1 MFRTLAQFA
10 EALENEGELK
20 RITTPTSPICEI
32 AAAAQ
37 AQSRLAAPTLPH
49 PSTCSTD
56 PAYCH
61 LGGRALLYT
70 QVHNASMPLLINAFG
85 SYHRMELALN
95 CADSGLAS
103 IAERIAQLVKPAPP
117 RSFHDAMAMLSRFAP
132 LLRIGPKHIDNAIC
146 QQVVHLGD
154 DIDLRTLPLI
164 RCWPHDGHPEAL
176 GYPAGINAHIPGSL
190 HDDDWEANHRGKYIT
205 LAGIHTIHADDAD
218 HQKPPSHNIGMY
230 RVQLLG
236 PRLMVL
242 HMQLH
247 HDGAAHLR
255 SWKKLGKPMPV
266 AIAFGGPSVLPYAA
280 TCPLPPGVSELLMAG
295 FLQGEPIR
303 MVRCKTVPLSVPA
316 DSEII
321 IEGFVSTNAG
331 HPGWDPVFGEP
342 LGLGAAFEGPFGD
355 HTGFY
360 SLPDRY
366 PLLHVTALT
375 HRHHPILP
383 ATVVGMPPQEDYF
396 LGKATERIMH
406 PLLKTVIP
414 DLIDYDLPLF
424 GAFHNAACVK
434 ITKHYPLH
442 ARRMMHSVWGAGQMS
457 WTKNIFIVE
466 DDIDVHDAR
475 AVLCAMAR
483 HCDPRRDIEL
493 TRGPLDVL
501 DHASPY
507 LGAGAKLG
515 FDCTRKWPAEAIGP
529 YNVNHELSAGHLDSP
544 AQARSG
550 DGGILKDQQVS
561 DETVS
566 SFVRAASEAGQ
577 VFCETLTDIPGVLD
591 AHLPEDLPGLFF
603 VSVDKK
609 QGQTNKPGLAQQ
621 VIEHIKTITQQQSW
635 SACRPPAYIIVLGA
649 QVDIAD
655 TDQALF
661 HFCANFDASRD
672 LVIWSVP
679 FDAETDLHDPI
690 EHAFRSWGV
699 AAFDAAPKAPGD
711 ERHNEPVRPWPPVL
725 TYEQSH
731 RHIDGH

>member
-1 MFRTLAQFA
+1 MFRTLSQFA
-10 EALENEGELK
+10 DALENEGELK
-20 RITTPTSPICEI
+20 RITTPTSSICEI
-32 AAAAQ
+32 AEAAQ

-49 PSTCSTD
+49 QSTQSTD

-61 LGGRALLYT
+61 LGGRALLFT
-70 QVHNASMPLLINAFG
+70 QVDHASMPLLINAFG

-95 CADSGLAS
+95 CAESGLAS
-103 IAERIAQLVKPAPP
+103 IAERIAQLVKPEPP
-117 RSFHDAMAMLSRFAP
+117 KSFHDAMTMLGRFAP
-132 LLRIGPKHIDNAIC
+132 LLRIGPKHINNAIC
-146 QQVVHLGD
+146 QQVVHLED
-154 DIDLRTLPLI
+154 DVDLRTLPLI
-164 RCWPHDGHPEAL
+164 RCWPHDGDPEAL
-176 GYPAGINAHIPGSL
+176 GYPSNINAYIPGSL

-218 HQKPPSHNIGMY
+218 HPRPPSHNIGMY

-247 HDGAAHLR
+247 HDGAAHWR
-255 SWKKLGKPMPV
+255 SWKKLGRPMPV

-280 TCPLPPGVSELLMAG
+280 TCPLPPGISELLMAG

-316 DSEII
+316 DSEIV
-321 IEGFVSTNAG
+321 IEGFVSICAG
-331 HPGWDPVFGEP
+331 HPGWDPTSDEP
-342 LGLGAAFEGPFGD
+342 LGPGAAFEGPFGD

-396 LGKATERIMH
+396 LGKATERIMR
-406 PLLKTVIP
+406 PLLTTLIP

-434 ITKHYPLH
+434 ISKHYPLH

-457 WTKNIFIVE
+457 WTKNIFIVD
-466 DDIDVHDAR
+466 DDINVHDAR
-475 AVLCAMAR
+475 AVLSSMAQ
-483 HCDPRRDIEL
+483 HCDPRRDIEM

-515 FDCTRKWPAEAIGP
+515 FDCTRTWPAEAVGP
-529 YNVNHELSAGHLDSP
+529 YTVNNEPTNGSLDSLAHDQP
-544 AQARSG
+544 G
-550 DGGILKDQQVS
+550 DGGDLECDHAS
-561 DETVS
+561 DRPAS
-566 SFVRAASEAGQ
+566 SFVKAASELGQ
-577 VFCETLTDIPGVLD
+577 AFCAQLTDIPSVLT
-591 AHLPEDLPGLFF
+591 ARLPGDLPGLLF
-603 VSVDKK
+603 VSIDKE
-609 QGQTNKPGLAQQ
+609 QGQTDKPGLAQQ
-621 VIEHIKTITQQQSW
+621 VIEHIKSITRQHNW
-635 SACRPPAYIIVLGA
+635 KTCRPPAYIVVLGA
-649 QVDIAD
+649 QVDISD

-661 HFCANFDASRD
+661 HLCANFDASRD
-672 LVIWSVP
+672 LVIWSIP
-679 FDAETDLHDPI
+679 YDADNDTDDPV
-690 EHAFRSWGV
+690 ERASRSWGV
-699 AAFDAAPKAPGD
+699 AAFDAAPKASGD

-725 TYEQSH
+725 KYQ
-731 RHIDGH
+731 